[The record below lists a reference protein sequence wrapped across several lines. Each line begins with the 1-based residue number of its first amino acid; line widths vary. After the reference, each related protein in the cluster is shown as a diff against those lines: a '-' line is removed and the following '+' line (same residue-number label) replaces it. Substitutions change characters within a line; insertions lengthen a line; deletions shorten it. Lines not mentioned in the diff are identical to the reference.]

1 MQLLVSH
8 TSPYARKCRVLVREL
23 GLQDKVEEIDA
34 HPFEDGEILLR
45 ANPLGRVPCLIR
57 DGKGYPESTLIGEIL
72 HEEAGYPWRY
82 DWEDQRVEALASG
95 LLDLAVGRR
104 VEMVRDT
111 AIYSD
116 YWIGRREAGIA
127 RTLDVLESEAKR
139 GLETDTM
146 GALTIAIAVSY
157 LDFRFPESDWR
168 SGRAKLSAL
177 YEVWAARPSF
187 QQTKPPADA

>member
-23 GLQDKVEEIDA
+23 GLEDTVEEIDA
-34 HPFEDGEILLR
+34 HPFEDGEFLLK

-57 DGKGYPESTLIGEIL
+57 EGKGYPESTLIGEIL

-127 RTLDVLESEAKR
+127 RTLDVLESEANR
-139 GLETDTM
+139 GLERDTM

-157 LDFRFPESDWR
+157 LDFRYPESDWR
-168 SGRAKLSAL
+168 TGRPKLTSL
-177 YEVWAARPSF
+177 YESWAERASF

>member
-1 MQLLVSH
+1 
-8 TSPYARKCRVLVREL
+8 VREL

-95 LLDLAVGRR
+95 SLDLAVGRR

>member
-8 TSPYARKCRVLVREL
+8 TSPYARKCRVLVKEL
-23 GLQDKVEEIDA
+23 GLQDTVEEIDA
-34 HPFEDGEILLR
+34 HPFEDGETLLK
-45 ANPLGRVPCLIR
+45 ANPLGRVPCLVR

-111 AIYSD
+111 AIHSD

>member
-34 HPFEDGEILLR
+34 HPFEDGETLLK
-45 ANPLGRVPCLIR
+45 ANPLGRVPCLVR

-127 RTLDVLESEAKR
+127 RALDVLESEAKR

-157 LDFRFPESDWR
+157 LDFRFQESDWR

-187 QQTKPPADA
+187 QLTKPPADA

>member
-23 GLQDKVEEIDA
+23 GLQGKVEEIDA

-95 LLDLAVGRR
+95 SLDLAVGRR

-168 SGRAKLSAL
+168 SGRAKLRAL

>member
-23 GLQDKVEEIDA
+23 GLEDKVEEIDA
-34 HPFEDGEILLR
+34 HPFENGETLLN

-82 DWEDQRVEALASG
+82 DWEDQRIEALASG

-104 VEMVRDT
+104 VEMVRDE
-111 AIYSD
+111 AIYSK
-116 YWIGRREAGIA
+116 YWISRREAGIA
-127 RTLDVLESEAKR
+127 RTLDVLEAECRR
-139 GLETDTM
+139 GLERDTM

-157 LDFRFPESDWR
+157 LNFRYPESSWR
-168 SGRAKLSAL
+168 TDRPNLTAL
-177 YEVWAARPSF
+177 YEAWAKRPAF
-187 QQTKPPADA
+187 EQTKPPADA